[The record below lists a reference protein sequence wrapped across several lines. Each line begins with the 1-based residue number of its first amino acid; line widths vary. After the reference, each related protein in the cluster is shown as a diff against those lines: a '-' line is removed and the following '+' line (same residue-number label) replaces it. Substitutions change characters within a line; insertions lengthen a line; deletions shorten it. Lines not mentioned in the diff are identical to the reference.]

1 VRALLAIENLGE
13 EPLNTTLRDAWCNPV
28 ELVITPRV
36 GKNNPVTPTDDDR
49 AMALA
54 TLIEYLSGDYDVGI
68 VIARDRRVEILT
80 EHYIKQLREG
90 RDFCHVIRDSDFRA
104 RCYEALNMPSG
115 HRSRKLLTFNV
126 IRTTT
131 FMAGERELAFYLR
144 GALYFLTGVRL
155 GPREAV
161 LLIDYIRNGWRGGGP
176 ELLGEQGPEPSTGC
190 TPPQATTDFNLVV
203 SVWRNTEYHTA
214 RELRRVGN
222 ALGNPVLDVMPTGFD
237 GLVTARVR
245 DPVGFVHGLRR
256 LVDTGYALQ
265 YILRAVPVEAVVRPG
280 INDIASTVVGL
291 SRERLGPGEVFEVV
305 VRKRGVEVGR
315 AVIERAVVNRLIEA
329 RLGSTARLVVGTDR
343 VVWVEVFP
351 AVAGVAVIGKRDVFS
366 VQKP

>member
-28 ELVITPRV
+28 ELVIMQRV

-68 VIARDRRVEILT
+68 VIARDRRVEILI

-90 RDFCHVIRDSDFRA
+90 RDFCRVIQDSDFRSK
-104 RCYEALNMPSG
+104 CYEAFNMPSG
-115 HRSRKLLTFNV
+115 HRFRKLLRFNV

-155 GPREAV
+155 GPREAG
-161 LLIDYIRNGWRGGGP
+161 LLIDYIRNGWRGGEPG
-176 ELLGEQGPEPSTGC
+176 LLGEQGPEPSTGC

-203 SVWRNTEYHTA
+203 SIPRGFEYRA
-214 RELRRVGN
+214 AGELRRVGGM
-222 ALGNPVLDVMPTGFD
+222 LKIGVGDVMPTGFD

-256 LVDTGYALQ
+256 LVGANEYTPEF
-265 YILRAVPVEAVVRPG
+265 ILKVVPVSVNVRTNLEA
-280 INDIASTVVGL
+280 ITNAVVGL
-291 SRERLGPGEVFEVV
+291 VGGHPSPDGAFKIV
-305 VRKRGVEVGR
+305 VRKRGVGFGKRDVIRAIARELGELGFRVGL
-315 AVIERAVVNRLIEA
+315 EQS
-329 RLGSTARLVVGTDR
+329 GW

-351 AVAGVAVIGKRDVFS
+351 AVTGVGVVGEHGVFN

>member
-13 EPLNTTLRDAWCNPV
+13 EPLNTTLRNAWCDPV
-28 ELVITPRV
+28 ELVIMQRV

-54 TLIEYLSGDYDVGI
+54 TLIEYLSGDYNVGI
-68 VIARDRRVEILT
+68 VIARDRRVEILI

-90 RDFCHVIRDSDFRA
+90 RDFCHVIQDSDFRA
-104 RCYEALNMPSG
+104 KCHEAFNMPSG
-115 HRSRKLLTFNV
+115 HRSRKLLRFNV
-126 IRTTT
+126 VRTTT

-155 GPREAV
+155 NPREAG
-161 LLIDYIRNGWRGGGP
+161 LLIDYIRNGWRGGEPG
-176 ELLGEQGPEPSTGC
+176 LLGEQGPEPSTGC

-203 SVWRNTEYHTA
+203 SVWRNTEYWAA

-245 DPVGFVHGLRR
+245 DPVGFARGLRR
-256 LVDTGYALQ
+256 LVGAGYVLQ
-265 YILRAVPVEAVVRPG
+265 YILRAVPVEAVVRPV
-280 INDIASTVVGL
+280 INDIASTVVEL
-291 SRERLGPGEVFEVV
+291 SRGRLGPGEVFEVV
-305 VRKRGVEVGR
+305 VRKRGVEVGKS
-315 AVIERAVVNRLIEA
+315 VIERAIVNRLIEA

-343 VVWVEVFP
+343 VVWVELFP
-351 AVAGVAVIGKRDVFS
+351 AVAGVAVIGERDMFS